1 MNFGYTV
8 AVYFHCFPIAVAAA
22 DTVEVV
28 YFHGF
33 PIVFIRFFCDFPLF
47 STGSMAGREKALLEI
62 DGCDKALLGPTPYNA
77 FWFSR

>member
-33 PIVFIRFFCDFPLF
+33 PIVAAAFDRDY
-47 STGSMAGREKALLEI
+47 MAAEADSVYDCRLE
-62 DGCDKALLGPTPYNA
+62 TY
-77 FWFSR
+77 